1 MRKKVSVKSK
11 RSTPSAV
18 DPKHIWDHVKKSY
31 TMDVKTEE
39 ADRIINSIE
48 YLTKKFARHLVPLNI
63 IYWMVYGGKKLKPT
77 SSPDLIEFGKKVG
90 RTKKRMKAEYQRSF
104 IVKNGMVR
112 GLVDAEEHADYEL
125 PRAASRLKSAYL
137 NAQVVKSI
145 VGDPA
150 DLDASRL
157 EKTSIDQVS
166 KIAKAIDNV
175 GTHIKALLPPPS
187 KTA

>member
-1 MRKKVSVKSK
+1 M
-11 RSTPSAV
+11 
-18 DPKHIWDHVKKSY
+18 
-31 TMDVKTEE
+31 
-39 ADRIINSIE
+39 
-48 YLTKKFARHLVPLNI
+48 
-63 IYWMVYGGKKLKPT
+63 
-77 SSPDLIEFGKKVG
+77 
-90 RTKKRMKAEYQRSF
+90 
-104 IVKNGMVR
+104 
-112 GLVDAEEHADYEL
+112 
-125 PRAASRLKSAYL
+125 
-137 NAQVVKSI
+137 VKSI